1 MTEIL
6 FKNLALLDVNEGVV
20 KPGHEVLVKGERI
33 AEVRGGPIEAPGAET
48 FDLEGRTLMPGL
60 IDCHGH
66 IIMRSKRGPGPKGA
80 PRMLPSLADAHAGD
94 LLRGILMRGFT
105 TFRDAAGADLG
116 HKQAVEAGLF
126 VGPRLFV
133 CGRSISQTGGHGDSR
148 ARADLNEPCGCVY
161 LNVPM
166 GRVADGVDEVR
177 KAVRDEIR
185 LGADFIKIH
194 CGGGIASAADTIDQI
209 QYSMEE
215 IEAAVDEAARSHTYV
230 LAHVY
235 NDTAIRR
242 CVDAGVHSIEHGNFL
257 SPETAALMAEKGAVL
272 VPTLVTFRALAERG
286 PAMQLSEFEMSKIH
300 YVLSS
305 GTRSLEVARAAG
317 VKMAYG
323 TDCFRSGEEYE
334 SQEFLVRAEVLS
346 AAEIIHSATVVGA
359 ELVRMAGEIG
369 VIAPGAYADILVV
382 DGNPLDDLGLF
393 QDEGAHMSAIMKEGR
408 FYKNRLAA
416 AGLKAGAKRALETV

>member
-1 MTEIL
+1 MAEVL
-6 FKNLALLDVNEGVV
+6 FKNFELLDVHEGVL
-20 KPGHEVLVKGERI
+20 KSGHQLLVKDDRI
-33 AEVRGGPIEAPGAET
+33 AAVKKGAIRAPKAET
-48 FDLEGRTLMPGL
+48 VDCGARTLMPGL
-60 IDCHGH
+60 IDCHLH
-66 IIMRSKRGPGPKGA
+66 IHNRGRLGPA
-80 PRMLPSLADAHAGD
+80 AYPQALPSLQTATAGD
-94 LLRGILMRGFT
+94 VLKGVLMRGFT
-105 TFRDAAGADLG
+105 TGRDTGGADLG
-116 HKQAVEAGLF
+116 HKQAVEQGLF
-126 VGPRLFV
+126 IGPRLFV
-133 CGRSISQTGGHGDSR
+133 SGKSLTMTGGHGDGRSR
-148 ARADLNEPCGCVY
+148 FDLCEPCACVH
-161 LNVPM
+161 LSGG
-166 GRVADGVDEVR
+166 GRIADGVDEVR

-185 LGADFIKIH
+185 LGADAIKFSAS
-194 CGGGIASAADTIDQI
+194 GGIASAADTIGHI

-215 IEAAVDEAARSHTYV
+215 IEAAVDEATRSDTYV

-235 NDTAIRR
+235 SDVAIRR
-242 CVDAGVHSIEHGNFL
+242 CVEAGVHSIEHGNFL

-286 PAMQLSEFEMSKIH
+286 AAMQISEFEMSKIH

-305 GTRSLEVARAAG
+305 GTRSLEVAKAAG

-334 SQEFLVRAEVLS
+334 SQEFLVRADVLS

-408 FYKNRLAA
+408 FYKNRLAS
-416 AGLKAGAKRALETV
+416 AGLKASAKRALETV